1 MNKIEKLFRKISKK
15 DRDSL
20 LSILELIMSG
30 KTKSLDLIKLKDT
43 DMYRVRHMDY
53 MDYRIIFHY
62 ENKEVVVDSIKLR
75 NENTYK

>member
-20 LSILELIMSG
+20 LSILELIING
-30 KTKSLDLIKLKDT
+30 QTKSLDLIKLKDT
-43 DMYRVRHMDY
+43 DMYRVRY

-62 ENKEVVVDSIKLR
+62 EKKEVVIDSIKLR
-75 NENTYK
+75 NENTFR